1 MQLILVPYSPKRIA
15 NQILIIAK
23 LHRRKG
29 FTLKG
34 SVSSIIRPSRFA
46 TEEEE

>member
-15 NQILIIAK
+15 TQILVIAK
-23 LHRRKG
+23 LHGRKG
-29 FTLKG
+29 FTLRG

-46 TEEEE
+46 TEEQE